1 MARSCRLC
9 HFARMTDEMPFAS
22 EFPPTSEAEWRRLV
36 ETALKGAP
44 FDKRLVSRTYDD
56 LRIEPLYPRAAGAKP
71 VIGRVPGS
79 GWALIQRVDHPDPA
93 AANAQALQDL
103 ENGATGLVLVMTGSV
118 SANGYGLDPSPDT
131 LARVLKEV
139 QLDAGITI
147 DFDLTA
153 AASTVLR
160 HFAVLVKNRKLSPAS
175 IDIRAGVNPI
185 GGFAVSGVSPQPWNA
200 LSKNFTNSVGEL
212 ASQGFRG
219 RFALADGRI
228 IHDAAG
234 SEAQE
239 LGFAI
244 ATAVEY
250 LRVLEQG
257 GISIDAAR
265 GMIYFRLS
273 ADADEFL
280 TIAKFRALRKLCA
293 RIEQT
298 SGLNPTP
305 THLTAETGWRM
316 MTRRDPYVNM
326 LRTTV
331 AIAAAGL
338 GGADGIT
345 ALPHTAALGLPDG
358 FARRIARNTQLI
370 LLEESNLAK
379 VSDPAAGSGAIEGL
393 TDKLCA
399 AAWTFFQ
406 EIESAGGAWA
416 ALESG
421 LIQRNVA
428 AVRSEREQAVAK
440 RKDALTG
447 TSDYPDLNEAF
458 ATTLDV
464 APTLPK
470 EANPAI
476 STEALPRIRLAEPF
490 ERLRDAS
497 DRMLKA
503 TGSRPKIFLANLGKA
518 SDFTT
523 RTTYARNFYAAG
535 GIAAVTNDGFKDQAE
550 MIAAFKASGARL
562 ACLCSSDKIYAID
575 AAQAAKALTA
585 AGAVVQLAGRPAE
598 NEAAWRQAGVKA
610 FIYAG
615 CDTLAALQATH
626 DILGVR

>member
-1 MARSCRLC
+1 
-9 HFARMTDEMPFAS
+9 MTDEMPFAS

-36 ETALKGAP
+36 ETALKGAS

-56 LRIEPLYPRAAGAKP
+56 LRIEPLYPRAAGSKP
-71 VIGRVPGS
+71 VIGRLPGS
-79 GWALIQRVDHPDPA
+79 GWGLIQRVDHPDPA

-103 ENGATGLVLVMTGSV
+103 ENGATGLVLIMTGSV

-185 GGFAVSGVSPQPWNA
+185 GGFAASGVSPQPWNA
-200 LSKNFTNSVGEL
+200 LSKNFANSVGEL

-250 LRVLEQG
+250 LRALEQG

-280 TIAKFRALRKLCA
+280 TIAKFRALRKLWA

-305 THLTAETGWRM
+305 TDLTGETGWRM

-393 TDKLCA
+393 TDKLCT
-399 AAWTFFQ
+399 AAWTFFH

-416 ALESG
+416 AIERG
-421 LIQRNVA
+421 LIQKNVA

-440 RKDALTG
+440 RKDPLTG
-447 TSDYPDLNEAF
+447 TSDYPDLNEVP

-464 APTLPK
+464 APITLTK

-476 STEALPRIRLAEPF
+476 STDALPRIRLAEPF

-497 DRMLKA
+497 DRMLKT

-535 GIAAVTNDGFKDQAE
+535 GIATVTNDGFKDQAG
-550 MIAAFKASGARL
+550 MIAAFKASDARL
-562 ACLCSSDKIYAID
+562 ACLCSSDKIYATD

>member
-1 MARSCRLC
+1 
-9 HFARMTDEMPFAS
+9 MTDEMPFAT

-36 ETALKGAP
+36 ETALKGAA
-44 FDKRLVSRTYDD
+44 FDTRLVSRTYDG
-56 LRIEPLYPRAAGAKP
+56 LRVQPLYQRAAGAKP
-71 VIGRVPGS
+71 VIGRMPGS
-79 GWALIQRVDHPDPA
+79 AWALVQRVDHPDPV

-103 ENGATGLVLVMTGSV
+103 ENGATGLVLVMTSSV

-147 DFDLTA
+147 DFDLNPAT
-153 AASTVLR
+153 STVPQY
-160 HFAVLVKNRKLSPAS
+160 FTALVKNRKFSPAS
-175 IDIRAGVNPI
+175 IDLRAGVNPI
-185 GGFAVSGVSPQPWNA
+185 GSFAASGASPQPWNT
-200 LSKNFTNSVGEL
+200 LSRKFANTVGEL
-212 ASQGFRG
+212 ASKGFRG

-239 LGFAI
+239 LAFAI

-250 LRVLEQG
+250 LRALEQG

-273 ADADEFL
+273 ADAEEFL
-280 TIAKFRALRKLCA
+280 TIAKFRALRKLWA

-298 SGLNPTP
+298 SGLNPKP
-305 THLTAETGWRM
+305 ACLTAETAWRM

-338 GGADGIT
+338 GGADGIA
-345 ALPHTAALGLPDG
+345 ALPYTAALGLSDG

-379 VSDPAAGSGAIEGL
+379 VSDPAAGSGAIEDL

-406 EIESAGGAWA
+406 EIESIGGAWA
-416 ALESG
+416 ALERG
-421 LIQRNVA
+421 LIQSKVA

-447 TSDYPDLNEAF
+447 TSDYPDLNEAP
-458 ATTLDV
+458 ASTLDA
-464 APTLPK
+464 APVSPPK
-470 EANPAI
+470 EADPAI
-476 STEALPRIRLAEPF
+476 TTEAFPRIRLAEPF

-497 DRMLKA
+497 DRMLET
-503 TGSRPKIFLANLGKA
+503 TGGRPKVFLANLGKA
-518 SDFTT
+518 SDFTA

-535 GIAAVTNDGFKDQAE
+535 GIAAVINDGFKDQAE

-562 ACLCSSDKIYAID
+562 ACLCSSDKVYASD
-575 AAQAAKALTA
+575 AAQAAKALAA
-585 AGAVVQLAGRPAE
+585 AGAVVQLAGRPGD
-598 NEAAWRQAGVKA
+598 NEAAWRQAGVKT
-610 FIYAG
+610 FIYTG
-615 CDTLAALQATH
+615 CDTLATLQATH
-626 DILGVR
+626 DILGIR

>member
-1 MARSCRLC
+1 
-9 HFARMTDEMPFAS
+9 
-22 EFPPTSEAEWRRLV
+22 
-36 ETALKGAP
+36 
-44 FDKRLVSRTYDD
+44 
-56 LRIEPLYPRAAGAKP
+56 
-71 VIGRVPGS
+71 
-79 GWALIQRVDHPDPA
+79 
-93 AANAQALQDL
+93 
-103 ENGATGLVLVMTGSV
+103 
-118 SANGYGLDPSPDT
+118 
-131 LARVLKEV
+131 
-139 QLDAGITI
+139 
-147 DFDLTA
+147 
-153 AASTVLR
+153 
-160 HFAVLVKNRKLSPAS
+160 
-175 IDIRAGVNPI
+175 
-185 GGFAVSGVSPQPWNA
+185 
-200 LSKNFTNSVGEL
+200 
-212 ASQGFRG
+212 
-219 RFALADGRI
+219 
-228 IHDAAG
+228 
-234 SEAQE
+234 
-239 LGFAI
+239 
-244 ATAVEY
+244 
-250 LRVLEQG
+250 
-257 GISIDAAR
+257 
-265 GMIYFRLS
+265 MIYFRLS

-280 TIAKFRALRKLCA
+280 TIAKFRALRKLWA

-497 DRMLKA
+497 DRMLKT

-562 ACLCSSDKIYAID
+562 ACLCSSDKIYATD

-585 AGAVVQLAGRPAE
+585 AGAFVQLAGRPAE
-598 NEAAWRQAGVKA
+598 KEAAWRKAGVKA